1 MTTELCGFN
10 SDGSGLTLCLP
21 ECSANNRVVAPHLS
35 ESLGALLGEV
45 IVIAIICPHCDHEFE
60 VEDELAGLQL
70 HCPECDEPL
79 TLPKNG
85 ARVISDNDSSAIPTS
100 AVVPGLTKGL
110 ETRQLPESRPASQ
123 SESEAPGGA
132 FEMTVVVNRNAV
144 DLEMTHV
151 AGSPFADDEP
161 EHRQTP
167 QTLSQSAPQ
176 RFVVVDEIGR
186 GGMGAVVRANDCEIR
201 REVAV
206 KYLLDQSNPANKA
219 RFIEEAQVT
228 GQLEHPNIVPVHEM
242 GLDGDGRLFFAM
254 KMVRGRSLK
263 EIIDELRSAADS
275 SVWSLPRLLGV
286 LVNVCHAMAYSHSR
300 GVVHRDLK
308 PANIMVGDFGEV
320 YVMDWG
326 LAKVLR
332 PTDST
337 SHFMP
342 PSAKRTAEATEPTVQ
357 FTPEDSTASTFS
369 FDFLTSSPQG
379 MASDG
384 GLASGRV
391 TTDRE
396 NDLSALTMDG
406 SILGTPIY
414 MPPEQAAGDVH
425 AIDPRSDLYSLGAIL
440 YELLTL
446 LPPVDKSGGH
456 VAVLRRVVKG
466 EIVTP
471 QKRAPDRDR
480 AGLISKELAA
490 IAMKALALK
499 AVDRYQTAEAL
510 RRDIELFLEG
520 RSVSAKQDSAWEMAK
535 KFVKRNKGLSIATG
549 TGIAVLSVVLAVA
562 FKVNYAAR
570 VQAEAA
576 QQKAQQNYENY
587 QKEQR
592 EREKAIEHAVP
603 ALSRSA
609 RQLAGDGN
617 VDEALSQI
625 AVMLLYDPT
634 NTDARLLKG
643 QLLMAQERW
652 SEGRE
657 ELDEYFK
664 LKSGVSLADLYAE
677 QLYDLSK
684 RGEAAEPSAWFELAK
699 LLQDQRLTTPANQVL
714 QKAQQAEKSR
724 EQLLPL
730 YNKQIQTHWPGAH
743 VGLSQGMLTFEIRYT
758 TAQSQATDLSPL
770 KGIPLE
776 ILRLDGM
783 TKLKEISAIRGMPLK
798 ELYLD
803 RCTSL
808 QDLEPLRGLSLR
820 VLSLGGCAAIQN
832 FESLRGLPLE
842 TLVIN
847 ATRVSDLSPLKG
859 MPLRVL
865 HVGGC
870 GTVRDLE
877 PLRGM
882 RLTELQM
889 GDCGGVTNLEPL
901 KGMPLVKLTISRS
914 GVKSLE
920 PLRGMKLTLLGLGLL
935 SRGIFENTD
944 PIRDMPLE
952 ELEIGPFKDVSALK
966 GMKLRRVSF
975 HPMYPPKGI
984 DVLRGMES
992 MRLIHA
998 GGDYTPE
1005 EFWKK
1010 YDEGEFKKKP

>member
-1 MTTELCGFN
+1 M
-10 SDGSGLTLCLP
+10 
-21 ECSANNRVVAPHLS
+21 
-35 ESLGALLGEV
+35 
-45 IVIAIICPHCDHEFE
+45 IAIICPHCDHEFD

-79 TLPKNG
+79 TLPENG
-85 ARVISDNDSSAIPTS
+85 ARVISDNDSSAIPTP
-100 AVVPGLTKGL
+100 AVVPGLTKGR
-110 ETRQLPESRPASQ
+110 ETRQLPESRPASL

-132 FEMTVVVNRNAV
+132 FEMTVVVNRNAT

-151 AGSPFADDEP
+151 AGSPTAEDKL
-161 EHRQTP
+161 EHRPTP

-176 RFVVVDEIGR
+176 RFVVIDEIGR

-206 KYLLDQSNPANKA
+206 KYLLDQSNPVNKA

-263 EIIDELRSAADS
+263 EIIDDLRSAADS

-286 LVNVCHAMAYSHSR
+286 LVNVCHALAYSHSR

-326 LAKVLR
+326 LAKVL
-332 PTDST
+332 PPADST
-337 SHFMP
+337 SYFRP
-342 PSAKRTAEATEPTVQ
+342 PSAKLAAEATEPTLQ
-357 FTPEDSTASTFS
+357 FTPGDSTASSFS
-369 FDFLTSSPQG
+369 FDFLASSPESTTG
-379 MASDG
+379 DG
-384 GLASGRV
+384 GLASGKV

-414 MPPEQAAGDVH
+414 MPPEQASGYVH

-466 EIVTP
+466 EIVAP

-480 AGLISKELAA
+480 AGLIPKELAA

-570 VQAEAA
+570 LRAEE
-576 QQKAQQNYENY
+576 AQQNYESY
-587 QKEQR
+587 LKEQQ

-625 AVMLLYDPT
+625 AVMLLYDPK

-652 SEGRE
+652 GEGRE

-699 LLQDQRLTTPANQVL
+699 LLQDQRLTTPANQIL

-724 EQLLPL
+724 DLLLPL
-730 YNKQIQTHWPGAH
+730 YNKQIQTHWPGAA
-743 VGLSQGMLTFEIRYT
+743 VGLSQGMLTFETRNT
-758 TAQSQATDLSPL
+758 TVQSQATDLSPL

-776 ILRLDGM
+776 ILRIAGA
-783 TKLKEISAIRGMPLK
+783 TKLKDISAIRGMPLK

-803 RCTSL
+803 RCSSL

-820 VLSLGGCAAIQN
+820 VLALGHCTAIKN
-832 FESLRGLPLE
+832 YEPLRRLPLE
-842 TLVIN
+842 TLSLFSTSI
-847 ATRVSDLSPLKG
+847 SDLSPLKG

-865 HVGGC
+865 SLSQC

-877 PLRGM
+877 SLRGM
-882 RLTELQM
+882 HLTELHM
-889 GDCGGVTNLEPL
+889 ADCG
-901 KGMPLVKLTISRS
+901 

-920 PLRGMKLTLLGLGLL
+920 PLRGMPLVKLNLQRTGVKSLEPLSGMNLNTLSLNLV
-935 SRGIFENTD
+935 SSHVFENAE
-944 PIRDMPLE
+944 PIRGMPLE
-952 ELEIGPFKDVSALK
+952 ELEIHPFKDVSALK
-966 GMKLRRVSF
+966 GMKLRRVVLN
-975 HPMYPPKGI
+975 PMFPPKGI
-984 DVLRGMES
+984 DVLRDMES
-992 MRLIHA
+992 LRLIYA
-998 GGDYTPE
+998 GVNYTPE

-1010 YDEGEFKKKP
+1010 YDAGEFKKKP